1 MAPPRRVVI
10 ESSLGPVI
18 TRLELDASV
27 SETHRAVGEATL
39 HPVEVGADL
48 TDHIRSMAEEID
60 IVGVVSN
67 TPIPLDD
74 AIIQPAV
81 PGGNP
86 STRAEDAYE
95 TLKRLQSSGTL
106 CTVTTTLVTYRN
118 MYLASL
124 AATRDAARGNIAEM
138 QMTWTEIRF
147 AATQRVASP
156 VPQTK
161 TTGATKK
168 SLGKQGTTTA
178 THEEAESALRV
189 GARALLGG

>member
-10 ESSLGPVI
+10 QSTLGPA
-18 TRLELDASV
+18 TTTLELDASV
-27 SETHRAVGEATL
+27 TETHRLAGEATQ

-48 TDHIRSMAEEID
+48 TDHIRSMAQEID

-67 TPIPLDD
+67 TPIPLDP
-74 AIIQPAV
+74 AIIQPSVA
-81 PGGNP
+81 GGDP
-86 STRAEDAYE
+86 TSRAEDAFE
-95 TLKRLQSSGTL
+95 ALKRLQSTGTL
-106 CTVTTTLVTYRN
+106 CTVTTTLATYSD
-118 MYLASL
+118 MYLISL

-161 TTGATKK
+161 TVGATKK

-178 THEEAESALRV
+178 TDAERESAVRTF
-189 GARALLGG
+189 ARFVLGD